1 MGARKNL
8 VTVDLDVSVR
18 DVYTNLPVIT
28 LNEDSSEDSSEA
40 EDSEYDEYTDTELE
54 PEVITEDFLFD
65 DFTNII

>member
-1 MGARKNL
+1 M
-8 VTVDLDVSVR
+8 SVR
-18 DVYTNLPVIT
+18 DLYTNLPVIAQTGRT

-65 DFTNII
+65 DFTDII